1 MDRGVAMVFLNGSI
15 LGIHRRPKR
24 LVKEF
29 RRLRRAGR
37 VGEFVSIFLQQDS
50 VYIASDGGRVCRP
63 LIICDRGVPRVTSA
77 HTAKVRLPF
86 LYFLRLTYLYRC
98 PQFLAF
104 CWQSPLNDRA
114 LLVLLGFNLSLRVLY
129 FSHILLAWTLNV

>member
-1 MDRGVAMVFLNGSI
+1 MVFLNGSI

-63 LIICDRGVPRVTSA
+63 LIICDRGVPRVTSE
-77 HTAKVRLPF
+77 HTAKVCSLS
-86 LYFLRLTYLYRC
+86 C
-98 PQFLAF
+98 
-104 CWQSPLNDRA
+104 CA
-114 LLVLLGFNLSLRVLY
+114 L
-129 FSHILLAWTLNV
+129 

>member
-1 MDRGVAMVFLNGSI
+1 MVFLNGSI

-29 RRLRRAGR
+29 RQLRRAGR

-63 LIICDRGVPRVTSA
+63 LIICDRGVPRVTSE
-77 HTAKVRLPF
+77 HTAKVCSR
-86 LYFLRLTYLYRC
+86 
-98 PQFLAF
+98 
-104 CWQSPLNDRA
+104 PLQPLSFFA
-114 LLVLLGFNLSLRVLY
+114 LLPHTASINAAQSTPLSQRLD
-129 FSHILLAWTLNV
+129 ILWVHAVG